1 MLIYCQDDQKFCK
14 SQTESSD
21 TFTEMLIIKIQLE

>member
-14 SQTESSD
+14 SQTESG
-21 TFTEMLIIKIQLE
+21 FTEMLIIKIQLE